1 MTGAYRK
8 LYEKLKG
15 YDLIV
20 FDMDGTL
27 YFQKSLQIRMAC
39 RLIKHAAFHIRGF
52 KELRAVLNYRKIR
65 EKWDVGKS
73 MDEDGIFKEVSV
85 KTGLKEK
92 DIKDVID
99 RWMFKEPLRAVKASK
114 DKRLADVINALLS
127 DGKNVCIYSDYPA
140 ADKAAVLDVDKRV
153 RIFSAGSDGI
163 ETLKPDPSGLLKV
176 ISKYPGTG
184 RDRVIMVGDRK
195 DRDGRAAEGA
205 GVRYVILKR
214 FMISRLMADL
224 RVMN

>member
-52 KELRAVLNYRKIR
+52 KELRAVLNYRKLR
-65 EKWDVGKS
+65 EKWDVGKN
-73 MDEDGIFKEVSV
+73 MDEEGTFKPVSEP
-85 KTGLKEK
+85 TGLQAGGVKN
-92 DIKDVID
+92 IID
-99 RWMFKEPLRAVKASK
+99 RWMFKEPLRAGKASK
-114 DKRLADVINALLS
+114 DKKLADVINALLS

-140 ADKAAVLDVDKRV
+140 GDKAAVLDVDKRV

-176 ISKYPGTG
+176 ISQYPGTG
-184 RDRVIMVGDRK
+184 RDRVVMVGDRK

-205 GVRYVILKR
+205 GVKCVILKR
-214 FMISRLMADL
+214 FMVSRLMA
-224 RVMN
+224 RSR